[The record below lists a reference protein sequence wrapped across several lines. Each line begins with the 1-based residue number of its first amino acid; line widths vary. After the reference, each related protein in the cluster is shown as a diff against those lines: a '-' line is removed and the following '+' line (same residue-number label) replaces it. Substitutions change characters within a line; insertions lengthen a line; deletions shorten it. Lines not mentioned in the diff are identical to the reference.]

1 MLATAD
7 LTYRYDGT
15 LEGFY
20 CCVFESY
27 AAHELPLAIR
37 GPFDP
42 EQSLFAVKEIPTDP
56 ERAERVA
63 RSLPVQLGREA
74 EELCRLTF
82 LTCLPEKELVL
93 LRFLRQG
100 YHYGPRFL
108 DFAGNAEVQAIRRAV
123 QHLLNEAHLLK
134 GFIRFSVQNHVLVTT
149 IGPKNFVL
157 PFLVRHFADRYPE
170 EHILIYDE
178 THGQALVYRP
188 YEAAIIPMDEF
199 RAAPPDA
206 EEQQFR
212 SLYPDDLSGAD
223 LERLLAQGG
232 ARTETARRT
241 AQDVARTAAELE
253 RLGIAPEARP
263 ETLTPEQFQQLAGIF
278 GRSGC

>member
-188 YEAAIIPMDEF
+188 YEAAISPMDEF

-212 SLYPDDLSGAD
+212 SLWQTFYDAIEIRPRHNEKCRMTLMPKRYWRYMTEFARQAPRAAAVPVSMGKQGAD
-223 LERLLAQGG
+223 SKNSL
-232 ARTETARRT
+232 ARRH
-241 AQDVARTAAELE
+241 QGMD
-253 RLGIAPEARP
+253 
-263 ETLTPEQFQQLAGIF
+263 
-278 GRSGC
+278 

>member
-212 SLYPDDLSGAD
+212 SLWQTFYDAIEIRPRHNEKCRMTLMPKRYWRYMT
-223 LERLLAQGG
+223 EF
-232 ARTETARRT
+232 ARQVSPSAMPVIFMCWSRWKASTARF
-241 AQDVARTAAELE
+241 VSL
-253 RLGIAPEARP
+253 
-263 ETLTPEQFQQLAGIF
+263 
-278 GRSGC
+278 S

>member
-7 LTYRYDGT
+7 LTYCYDGT
-15 LEGFY
+15 LEGLY

-27 AAHELPLAIR
+27 AAHELPMAIR

-42 EQSLFAVKEIPTDP
+42 EQSLFTVKEIPTDP

-63 RSLPVQLGREA
+63 CSLPVQLGREA

-212 SLYPDDLSGAD
+212 SLWQTFYDAIEIRPRHNEKCRMTLMPKRYWRYMTEFARQAPRAAAVPVSMGKQGAD
-223 LERLLAQGG
+223 SKNSL
-232 ARTETARRT
+232 ARRH
-241 AQDVARTAAELE
+241 QGMD
-253 RLGIAPEARP
+253 
-263 ETLTPEQFQQLAGIF
+263 
-278 GRSGC
+278 

>member
-100 YHYGPRFL
+100 YHYG
-108 DFAGNAEVQAIRRAV
+108 
-123 QHLLNEAHLLK
+123 
-134 GFIRFSVQNHVLVTT
+134 
-149 IGPKNFVL
+149 GPCS
-157 PFLVRHFADRYPE
+157 
-170 EHILIYDE
+170 I
-178 THGQALVYRP
+178 
-188 YEAAIIPMDEF
+188 
-199 RAAPPDA
+199 
-206 EEQQFR
+206 
-212 SLYPDDLSGAD
+212 
-223 LERLLAQGG
+223 
-232 ARTETARRT
+232 
-241 AQDVARTAAELE
+241 
-253 RLGIAPEARP
+253 
-263 ETLTPEQFQQLAGIF
+263 
-278 GRSGC
+278 C